1 MAGAMT
7 LKADDQNPLSP
18 KFAGAIFFAIFAVLF
33 MLFTKYTLLSLKD
46 SLSLPLLPSLL
57 IAAITGAFAGGI
69 FGEVLAKKCH
79 WLRPFFIGI
88 LLACLSLILGSLG
101 VLTHSYLS
109 NPSFFARF
117 HHWQDYFVVYGVVL
131 LSLTLTIGLWLI
143 PLTGLVAIYF
153 NKHFFP
159 GLLAVDEKRQL
170 ENKQSKT
177 DSTKSDE

>member
-1 MAGAMT
+1 MT
-7 LKADDQNPLSP
+7 LKDDNQNPLSP
-18 KFAGAIFFAIFAVLF
+18 RFAGAIFFAIFAVLF
-33 MLFTKYTLLSLKD
+33 TLFTKYTLLSLKD
-46 SLSLPLLPSLL
+46 SLLLPLLPSLL
-57 IAAITGAFAGGI
+57 IAAITGVFAGSI
-69 FGEVLAKKCH
+69 FGEVLAKKGH

-101 VLTHSYLS
+101 VLTHYHLS
-109 NPSFFARF
+109 NPNFFARL
-117 HHWQDYFVVYGVVL
+117 HQWQDYFVVYGVVL

-159 GLLAVDEKRQL
+159 GLLAVDKKRQL